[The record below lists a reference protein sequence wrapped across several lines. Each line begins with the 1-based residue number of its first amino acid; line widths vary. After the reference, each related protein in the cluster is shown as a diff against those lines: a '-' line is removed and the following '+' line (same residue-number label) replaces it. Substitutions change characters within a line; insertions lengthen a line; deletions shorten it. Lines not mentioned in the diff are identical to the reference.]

1 MIVISHRGN
10 INGSDKILENNPFHI
25 NDLLH
30 SNIQVEIDLWLK
42 DNILML
48 GHDNPQYIINQEFLL
63 QNGLWCHAKNLD
75 ALFYLSQNKI
85 KNFFWHQEDDFALT
99 SSGLI
104 WTYPNK
110 NLTSISIIVD
120 LDKNWKSKN
129 YNCFGVCVDFL

>member
-10 INGSDKILENNPFHI
+10 INGPDKILENNPFHI
-25 NDLLH
+25 NDLLY

-48 GHDNPQYIINQEFLL
+48 GHDNPQYIINKEFLL

-99 SSGLI
+99 SSGFI